1 MSNNVNTIKFNEITQ
16 STHHITVGYGEEISS
31 YKWFDPIH
39 HSLSAIVKEVEAKF
53 AHSFITEMVNNDNQI
68 VITFENA
75 EYIIEIFV
83 ESAE

>member
-31 YKWFDPIH
+31 YKWFDPAS
-39 HSLSAIVKEVEAKF
+39 HSLAAIIKEVEIKF
-53 AHSFITEMVNNDNQI
+53 AHSFITEMVNNDKNL
-68 VITFENA
+68 VITFENSK
-75 EYIIEIFV
+75 YIIEIFV